1 MTGQT
6 QKRQRSKNK
15 EKTKSRLQVSTK
27 NIENSNLYDVW
38 TMSTHDAYSNAMRMS
53 SILLWNHKIDLSI
66 EFI

>member
-1 MTGQT
+1 MTGHT

-27 NIENSNLYDVW
+27 NIENSNLYDAW